1 MDEALR
7 IRTDVL
13 GSDHPR
19 VADVLFEIGRAHFNK
34 GQMSSC
40 LDLWKQALGI
50 RKEKLGNHKDTA
62 KTLYV
67 MGLLHSHMEHPVTS
81 IDLFE
86 QALAVYRETGRD
98 DDNEPVA
105 SILQNLQ
112 ALRQRLKGAAA
123 A

>member
-1 MDEALR
+1 
-7 IRTDVL
+7 
-13 GSDHPR
+13 
-19 VADVLFEIGRAHFNK
+19 
-34 GQMSSC
+34 MSSC